1 MIFLDSS
8 FILAIFNENDEN
20 HETSRE
26 LLELT
31 PSLFNQKKSYKQ
43 YSIDRSVKQN

>member
-31 PSLFNQKKSYKQ
+31 PSLFNQKKKL
-43 YSIDRSVKQN
+43 